1 MRSFTFLCALPAF
14 ALLAFTSTSARAEV
28 PQSRVAPPAES
39 RVGPREPDRDEA
51 GQRRFLSSR
60 DRVAAHRDARRTRT
74 AGIVFT
80 SIGLGFV
87 PLGSMFFYAGRKEGG
102 MAGPV
107 DLIGGALLGIGS
119 FSLLM
124 GIPMMIGGARKVR
137 ATAMPT
143 IQIGPKSGSLTWTF

>member
-1 MRSFTFLCALPAF
+1 MRSFAFFCALPAL
-14 ALLAFTSTSARAEV
+14 ALLAFTPTAARAEV
-28 PQSRVAPPAES
+28 PQSRVASPAEN

-51 GQRRFLSSR
+51 GQRRFLSPQER
-60 DRVAAHRDARRTRT
+60 AVAHREARRMRS
-74 AGIVFT
+74 AGIAFT

-102 MAGPV
+102 LSGPT
-107 DLIGGALLGIGS
+107 DLIGGALLGIGGL
-119 FSLLM
+119 SLVM
-124 GIPMMIGGARKVR
+124 GIPMMIGGVRESR